1 MAAPAVLSTVAAA
14 LQLAGGTAGCDIHVM
29 TPAIFGLAGT
39 RLTADERAFFAE
51 ADPVG
56 YILFGRN
63 CESREQL
70 RALTD
75 DLRTIH
81 GRDRLI
87 VSIDQEGGRVR
98 RMKPP
103 VWLDHPPGGA
113 YAALYDIAPISAIE
127 AARVG
132 AELMGHE
139 LAEVGITVDYHPP
152 LDLPQPGAHDVIGD
166 RALGTDPMQVA
177 ALGRAVLDG
186 LALAGV
192 VGCIKHMPGHGRSTT
207 DTHKEMPTVTASDA
221 ELETDIEPFRKLND
235 VPLGMTGHLLFTA
248 WDPTNPATLSPTI
261 IADIIRRRIG
271 FDGLLLTD
279 DIDMEALTGSVP
291 ERAERAVEA
300 GCDVVLNCWAKM
312 DDMVGIAQRCGTLG
326 TAGQERLARVRAA
339 MNAPGE
345 RPAIDELLAKREAL
359 LAIAQ
364 EQA

>member
-1 MAAPAVLSTVAAA
+1 
-14 LQLAGGTAGCDIHVM
+14 M

-39 RLTADERAFFAE
+39 QLTADERAFFAE

-56 YILFGRN
+56 YVLFARN
-63 CESREQL
+63 CETREQL

-75 DLRTIH
+75 DLRSIH

-103 VWLDHPPGGA
+103 VWLDHPPAGA
-113 YAALYDIAPISAIE
+113 YAALYDIAPISALE

-132 AELMGHE
+132 AELIGRE

-166 RALGTDPMQVA
+166 RALGTEAMQVA
-177 ALGRAVLDG
+177 SLGRAVLDG

-192 VGCIKHMPGHGRSTT
+192 VGCIKHMPGHGRSTA

-221 ELETDIEPFRKLND
+221 ELDADLQPFRLLRD
-235 VPLGMTGHLLFTA
+235 APLGMTGHLLFTA
-248 WDPTNPATLSPTI
+248 WDAANPATLSQVI
-261 IADIIRRRIG
+261 IEEIIRSRIG

-279 DIDMEALTGSVP
+279 DIDMEALWGSVP
-291 ERAERAVEA
+291 ERAERAIGA

-312 DDMVGIAQRCGTLG
+312 DDMVGIAERCGALSA
-326 TAGQERLARVRAA
+326 AGQDRLSRVHAA
-339 MNAPGE
+339 MGPPSESGAL
-345 RPAIDELLAKREAL
+345 AELVAKREAL

-364 EQA
+364 GRA